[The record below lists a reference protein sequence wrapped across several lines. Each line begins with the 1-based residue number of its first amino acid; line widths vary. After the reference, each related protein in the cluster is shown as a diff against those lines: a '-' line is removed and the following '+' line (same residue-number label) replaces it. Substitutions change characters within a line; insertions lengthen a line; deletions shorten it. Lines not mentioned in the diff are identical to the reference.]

1 MNFKDDM
8 ECGGLPPL
16 SKAELAPRSVVTEA
30 SLGKQSAGKP
40 AQSINY
46 GTQPLDKIMEER
58 GLKNH
63 DLVAV
68 SKDGLTHKQVQKG
81 RKGRRLTRLAV
92 SKDGL
97 THKQVQ
103 KGRKGRRLTR
113 HIQDKIVNALSISA
127 GTAYKIDQLF
137 NYR

>member
-1 MNFKDDM
+1 MSDK
-8 ECGGLPPL
+8 
-16 SKAELAPRSVVTEA
+16 ELE
-30 SLGKQSAGKP
+30 LGV
-40 AQSINY
+40 
-46 GTQPLDKIMEER
+46 QPLDKIMEER

-63 DLVAV
+63 DLVA
-68 SKDGLTHKQVQKG
+68 
-81 RKGRRLTRLAV
+81 A

-113 HIQDKIVNALSISA
+113 HIQDKIVSALSAST
-127 GTAYKIDQLF
+127 GEAYKIDRLF

>member
-1 MNFKDDM
+1 MSDK
-8 ECGGLPPL
+8 
-16 SKAELAPRSVVTEA
+16 ELE
-30 SLGKQSAGKP
+30 LGA
-40 AQSINY
+40 
-46 GTQPLDKIMEER
+46 QPLDAIMEER

-63 DLVAV
+63 DLVA
-68 SKDGLTHKQVQKG
+68 
-81 RKGRRLTRLAV
+81 A

-113 HIQDKIVNALSISA
+113 HIQDKIVEALSAST
-127 GTAYKIDQLF
+127 GETYNLNQLF